1 MAANWFGVKS
11 ILSLNIRRDEMGIT
25 HCKSVN
31 KILPFLQVIR
41 LNTMFCQIAKSHVI
55 RLNAI
60 YFERQ
65 RRSFLDFNNNNSNNN
80 NNNNNKFRAFY
91 IVSTPLQYLKESL
104 KNLKKSEEKFTI
116 HRINPRETN

>member
-1 MAANWFGVKS
+1 MAAIWFGIKS
-11 ILSLNIRRDEMGIT
+11 ILSLNIRRDEMGIM

-31 KILPFLQVIR
+31 KTLPFLQVNR

-65 RRSFLDFNNNNSNNN
+65 RRSFLDFNNNNNN

-104 KNLKKSEEKFTI
+104 KNLKKENKNLQYIE
-116 HRINPRETN
+116 

>member
-1 MAANWFGVKS
+1 
-11 ILSLNIRRDEMGIT
+11 MGIT
-25 HCKSVN
+25 YCKSVN
-31 KILPFLQVIR
+31 KILPFLQVNR

-80 NNNNNKFRAFY
+80 SNNNNNNNNNKFRAFY

-104 KNLKKSEEKFTI
+104 KNLKKENKNLQYIE
-116 HRINPRETN
+116 